1 MSEQEPSL
9 AQQFYGST
17 YQAPASQPAYASH
30 QAAPSSQASPYN
42 LYQAQDTASQAPYGG
57 FAPQS
62 SYQQPQAQAPAQQQG
77 YSQYSP
83 QPAQNSH
90 YAMPAAAAEPAA
102 PAVPSGPE
110 PSQVGNCRWQCSPR
124 LPQSLIIHDR
134 TCQVSGPEVTI
145 SARSEVYKPVLSAA
159 LLSVYRVKIFE

>member
-1 MSEQEPSL
+1 MLAGAELLVPKQEPSL

-77 YSQYSP
+77 YGQYSP

-90 YAMPAAAAEPAA
+90 YAMPAVTAEPAA

-110 PSQVGNCRWQCSPR
+110 PSQAGNRFWQCSPR
-124 LPQSLIIHDR
+124 LPHSFINKIKLDK
-134 TCQVSGPEVTI
+134 VSEGM
-145 SARSEVYKPVLSAA
+145 
-159 LLSVYRVKIFE
+159 